1 MIQNAGTQAIVSG
14 TDAALGTSGTAM
26 RVFTLHII
34 SDGTAGVAIL
44 RNGTST
50 AGTAYVTESGTISTG
65 KTINFGTQGM
75 LFPAGCFIDV
85 DSHVTGGIVT
95 YNYAS

>member
-1 MIQNAGTQAIVSG
+1 MIHNAGTQAIASG
-14 TDAALGTSGTAM
+14 TDAAVGASGAAI
-26 RVFTLHII
+26 RVFMLHII

-50 AGTAYVTESGTISTG
+50 AGTAFVTESGTISTG

-75 LFPAGCFIDV
+75 IFPAGCFLDV
-85 DSHVTGGIVT
+85 DSHVTGGVVT
-95 YNYAS
+95 YNQNT